1 MLFLNYNE
9 IQIRP
14 MSYHSKSQYHDAFAS
29 MVKIT
34 MRDGDASEREII
46 FLEHLMYKL
55 SLTEGEYEF
64 IMQNY
69 MTYPITAPY
78 AKDERIKALHE
89 LGKIL
94 NSDKTIEVEDQSR
107 WLGRIARSIGFEPNG
122 IQETISKALSLT
134 KEEIGFDKFESEIR
148 TVMEKYTNQ

>member
-1 MLFLNYNE
+1 MN
-9 IQIRP
+9 
-14 MSYHSKSQYHDAFAS
+14 YHSKSQYHDAFAS

-55 SLTEGEYEF
+55 SLTEREYEF

-69 MTYPITAPY
+69 MSYPITAPY
-78 AKDERIKALHE
+78 AKDERIKALYE

-94 NSDKTIEVEDQSR
+94 NSDGTIEREDQIR
-107 WLGRIARSIGFEPNG
+107 WLERVGKAIGFEPNSMH
-122 IQETISKALSLT
+122 EVSAKTLSLT
-134 KEEIGFDKFESEIR
+134 KKEIDFDRFESEIGIIL
-148 TVMEKYTNQ
+148 EKY

>member
-1 MLFLNYNE
+1 MLLLKNE
-9 IQIRP
+9 EIPIRS
-14 MSYHSKSQYHDAFAS
+14 MNYHSKSQYHDAFAS

-55 SLTEGEYEF
+55 SLTEREYEY

-69 MTYPITAPY
+69 ISYPITAPY
-78 AKDERIKALHE
+78 SKGERIKALYE

-94 NSDKTIEVEDQSR
+94 NSDKGIPQEDRNR
-107 WLGRIARSIGFEPNG
+107 WLGRVGRSLGFEPNG
-122 IQETISKALSLT
+122 IEEIVSKALSLT
-134 KEEIGFDKFESEIR
+134 DGAIEFDKFESEIR
-148 TVMEKYTNQ
+148 TVMEKYTSQ